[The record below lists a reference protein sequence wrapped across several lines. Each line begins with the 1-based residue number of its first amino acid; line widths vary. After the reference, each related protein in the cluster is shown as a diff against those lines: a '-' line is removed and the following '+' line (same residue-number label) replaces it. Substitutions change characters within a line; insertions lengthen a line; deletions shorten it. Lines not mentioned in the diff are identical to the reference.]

1 MSKAFVTLAS
11 RRGDSADWF
20 RMRFGIVAA
29 KMLKGVS
36 YVSIGKTQDHIIL
49 NKNPKPD
56 ERVFPVRTEI
66 KGGYPFISVSSLVK
80 SEGFLDESW
89 FSGKR
94 YAVKRN
100 KDGTKIYICLKEVVN
115 SIDGEGQKNQRT

>member
-80 SEGFLDESW
+80 ARVFWMSHGSA
-89 FSGKR
+89 GKDTPSR
-94 YAVKRN
+94 
-100 KDGTKIYICLKEVVN
+100 GTKTE
-115 SIDGEGQKNQRT
+115 QKFTSA